1 MITFKGIL
9 EEAKQ
14 VGTIYHFT
22 TIPNL
27 IMLLD
32 KDNQNKLILKLEN
45 DMELHFDDMIEL
57 CEQKEEL
64 RAKEEIVDGV
74 PVVIFSYMVQYT
86 DTFDSELA
94 KEFRGTTFRL
104 DTKELISRPLTKF
117 FNIGETEE
125 TQIDNLDMSFAGY
138 YTKHD
143 GSMVVP
149 VVINGKVFW
158 KTKKS
163 FYSDVAQKA
172 QAFYDRFKAIN
183 NEGEFD
189 WKSLL
194 KSSHHNFTP
203 IFEYVAP
210 HNRIVLEYPEE
221 QFIYLG
227 FRDNCSGEY
236 FANEQHK
243 VHNVT
248 YEEVFD
254 MKGIEGFVIQ
264 TGCGKLVKAKTKEYL
279 EHHKLV
285 SDFNPK
291 SVIQAT
297 LENTVDDMIGVVS
310 QLGFKDRQKEIE
322 QLRDEVNH
330 TKTNVMND
338 IKYYFNQCKDI
349 GTRKEFAQYV
359 NENVPSVYKG
369 FMFLMLDN
377 KEVEK
382 KVDKLVFDSV
392 YSKYKEN

>member
-1 MITFKGIL
+1 
-9 EEAKQ
+9 
-14 VGTIYHFT
+14 
-22 TIPNL
+22 
-27 IMLLD
+27 
-32 KDNQNKLILKLEN
+32 
-45 DMELHFDDMIEL
+45 MELYFDEMMEL

-74 PVVIFSYMVQYT
+74 PVVIFSYMVQYS

-104 DTKELISRPLTKF
+104 DTKELISRPLPKF

-125 TQIDNLDMSFAGY
+125 TQPHKLDLHNAEYF
-138 YTKHD
+138 TKHD
-143 GSMVVP
+143 GSMVTP

-158 KTKKS
+158 KTKNS

-172 QAFYDRFKAIN
+172 QAFYNKYNAIN
-183 NEGEFD
+183 EYLDFD
-189 WKSLL
+189 WRIL
-194 KSSHHNFTP
+194 KKCVKHYTP

-227 FRDNCSGEY
+227 FRDKESGRY
-236 FANEQHK
+236 YPNKQLK
-243 VHNVT
+243 VNDIT
-248 YEEVFD
+248 YNDVFD

-285 SDFNPK
+285 SEFNPK

-297 LENTVDDMIGVVS
+297 LDDTVDDMIGVVS

-330 TKTNVMND
+330 AKTDVMDN
-338 IKYYFNQCKDI
+338 INHYFNQCKDV

-359 NENVPSVYKG
+359 NDNIPSVYKG

-377 KEVEK
+377 KHIEE

-392 YSKYKEN
+392 YSKYKKD